1 MRIGVD
7 ARLVYH
13 QPAGISRYTG
23 HLLQAMAELDTADE
37 FIVFQHRKH
46 KTPLIQAPNFRRATL
61 YSPVH
66 HRLEQY
72 ALALELYRFPLD
84 LLHSTDFIPALHAP
98 YKSVITVHD
107 LAFLHY
113 PHFLTTESAAY
124 YGQIDKAVARAD
136 HIIVPSEHT
145 RQDLIAQLGAPADK
159 VSVIY
164 EAANPLF
171 APLPVAETRRAV
183 AAKYG
188 LPETYFLT
196 VGTIEPRKNIIGLL
210 QGFACLRDK
219 FGLNT
224 PVGVVIA
231 GSKGWLY
238 EETLEAVRNLN
249 LGNNTFF
256 VGRVSDSDLH
266 RLYVGAHAYIHVA
279 HYEGFGLPPLEAM
292 ACGTPT
298 IVSNVSSLP
307 EVVGD
312 AALLVNPHDSEEIA
326 VAMHRLL
333 TDAAL
338 HNELAEKGLR
348 RARTFSWEKAARHTL
363 EVYRQVVAA
372 RKAPAKPPAAQPN
385 ETGSKI

>member
-7 ARLVYH
+7 ARLVHH

-23 HLLQAMAELDTADE
+23 HLLQAMAELDKEDE

-46 KTPLIQAPNFRRATL
+46 QLPLIQAPNFRRATL
-61 YSPVH
+61 FSPVH

-84 LLHSTDFIPALHAP
+84 LLHSTDFIPALYAP
-98 YKSVITVHD
+98 HKSVITVHD

-113 PHFLTTESAAY
+113 PHFLTMESAAY
-124 YGQIDKAVARAD
+124 YGLIDRAVLRAD

-145 RQDLIAQLGAPADK
+145 RQDLIAQLGVSSDK

-164 EAANPLF
+164 EAANPSF
-171 APLPVAETRRAV
+171 TPLPVVETRRQI

-188 LPETYFLT
+188 LPETYVFS
-196 VGTIEPRKNIIGLL
+196 VGTIEPRKNITGLL
-210 QGFACLRDK
+210 QAFACLRDK
-219 FGLNT
+219 YGLST
-224 PVGVVIA
+224 PVGLAIA

-238 EETLEAVRNLN
+238 EETLEMVRTLK
-249 LGNNTFF
+249 LTDSTFF
-256 VGRVSDSDLH
+256 LGRVPDSDLH
-266 RLYVGAHAYIHVA
+266 ELYVGARCHVHPA

-312 AALLVNPHDSEEIA
+312 AALLVNPRDTEEIA

-333 TDAAL
+333 TDDDL
-338 HNELAEKGLR
+338 HAELSEKGLQ
-348 RARTFSWEKAARHTL
+348 RARTFRWEKAAQRTL

-372 RKAPAKPPAAQPN
+372 RTAPVKPHASRPN